1 MSKKIVSFVGVIAL
15 VVCVLVTFYL
25 LVDNN
30 KDNDEDENKVVI
42 TDAIKFSK
50 EYTGVQEKNIF
61 VYKTADEVVKILE
74 NGTGIVFM
82 GFAACPW
89 CQAYAP
95 ILNDVAMDIGIDKIF
110 YCDIREDRANET
122 EAYKKIVSLLGNNLQ
137 YDDEGNHRVYVPDVS
152 VVVNGEIM
160 GHDNETSLI
169 NDSTLTPEA
178 YWTDEK
184 KNELRL
190 KLEELI
196 DPLVDDSCT
205 KCE

>member
-15 VVCVLVTFYL
+15 LVCVSVTFYL
-25 LVDNN
+25 LVDNS
-30 KDNDEDENKVVI
+30 NDKNDKPVVE
-42 TDAIKFSK
+42 TDAVKFSK
-50 EYTGVQEKNIF
+50 EYTQVPEKNIF
-61 VYKTADEVVKILE
+61 VYKTVAETAKILE

-95 ILNDVAMDIGIDKIF
+95 TLNDVAMDIGIEKIF
-110 YCDIREDRANET
+110 YCDIREDRANNT

-152 VVVNGEIM
+152 VVVDGVIM

-169 NDSTLTPEA
+169 NDSTLTPEV
-178 YWTDEK
+178 YWTNDK

-190 KLEELI
+190 KIEELI
-196 DPLVDDSCT
+196 EPLVDESCT